1 MIVTR
6 SLSWI
11 TVFSF
16 LKSPLFVL
24 TPPGSIRLFLSSGC
38 FGFSFLHFLILF
50 LLQSHQL
57 TQSVLSPHGKKKQKS
72 IITMKNPLL
81 VASFAPARSCA
92 AACQAST
99 VVPDSLMVR
108 RMRFHLSRGFGR
120 KAKQQAHTHTH
131 TLGSCCTF
139 VFVTTMQA
147 GA

>member
-81 VASFAPARSCA
+81 VASFAASCA

-139 VFVTTMQA
+139 VFVTTM
-147 GA
+147 